1 MKTWNRPKAIGQEFA
16 ANEYVSACTATI
28 ECDLPIPNDW
38 YKLRINFPKPI
49 PTIKGM
55 LDTVV
60 YNPCGEKHDVDVH
73 GELIPITI
81 THGLEYKG
89 GPDVALEEPIEC
101 YFFAVYDEDGV
112 LVNAHC
118 TLTADGFQSNKS

>member
-1 MKTWNRPKAIGQEFA
+1 MKTWTIPAAAAQKFA
-16 ANEYVSACTATI
+16 ANDYVSACTATI
-28 ECDLPIPNDW
+28 ECDLPIPEGW
-38 YKLRINFPKPI
+38 YKLRINFPEPI

-89 GPDVALEEPIEC
+89 GPDVALEEPINC
-101 YFFAVYDEDGV
+101 YFFVLYDENGTM
-112 LVNAHC
+112 VNGHC